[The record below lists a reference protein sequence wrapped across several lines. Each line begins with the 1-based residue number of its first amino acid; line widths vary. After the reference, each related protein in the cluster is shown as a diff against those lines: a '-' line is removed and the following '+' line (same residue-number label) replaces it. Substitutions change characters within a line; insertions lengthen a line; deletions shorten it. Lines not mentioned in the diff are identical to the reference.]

1 MIIVHEMMRGTLAEL
16 ALQAAAVVE
25 SLDMDFALR
34 ERLFALGLRVGR
46 TIRVVRRFGRHGPLQ
61 VRVDHTDII
70 LRGAEARRIRVAPVG
85 GEVRT

>member
-1 MIIVHEMMRGTLAEL
+1 MLKSTLADL

-61 VRVDHTDII
+61 VRVDHTDVI
-70 LRGAEARRIRVAPVG
+70 LRGAEARRIRVVPIG
-85 GEVRT
+85 GEAQA